1 MSSGVPKSG
10 QRTDFSYFLFSSYF
24 ILNTASLLVYPLARY
39 MGMRQRA
46 IAMMSESVSTPKIL
60 TLPFL
65 AFRKRQRIR
74 CHSFTWSVP
83 SLKIFQVLYSRA
95 FPILCFPVW
104 KNSFHFLICNLR
116 YTSSNLLWSFLLFA
130 MAGAQ
135 FSKVLRSKQIIEG

>member
-46 IAMMSESVSTPKIL
+46 IAMMSESVSISKFSNPS
-60 TLPFL
+60 FL
-65 AFRKRQRIR
+65 AFRKRQRV
-74 CHSFTWSVP
+74 CCNSFARSVP
-83 SLKIFQVLYSRA
+83 RLKIFQILHCRA

-104 KNSFHFLICNLR
+104 KTSIHFFICNLR
-116 YTSSNLLWSFLLFA
+116 YTSSYLLWTFLLFA
-130 MAGAQ
+130 LASA
-135 FSKVLRSKQIIEG
+135 